1 MGNILFIC
9 GSLNQTT
16 QMHAIARSLMK
27 EYSCHFT
34 PYYGDGIVNLS
45 AKMGWLNFTVL
56 GGRHKRETE
65 EYLSHHNLQVD
76 LRGEARSY
84 DLVVTCS
91 DLLVQNNIRGNRVV
105 LVQEGIT
112 EPEGV
117 MYHLVKWLRLPSI
130 FSQHRYK
137 RIV

>member
-16 QMHAIARSLMK
+16 QMHKIAGHLAK
-27 EYSCHFT
+27 DHDCYFT
-34 PYYGDGIVNLS
+34 PYYGDGIVRMFARL
-45 AKMGWLNFTVL
+45 GWLNFTVL

-65 EYLSHHNLQVD
+65 EYLSRHNLKVD
-76 LRGEARSY
+76 PRGAAHSY

-91 DLLVQNNIRGNRVV
+91 DLIIQNNIRNKRII

-112 EPEGV
+112 EPESI
-117 MYHLVKWLRLPSI
+117 MFHLVK
-130 FSQHRYK
+130 
-137 RIV
+137 